1 MPLCVFINVDEVEHE
16 ELGDEYRLAVNGDTP
31 PVHEAVNVVDEPAV
45 IELGLAPIDAES
57 VGAIVVEVDDELV
70 ELVVEVDVVVIES
83 DVLVVDTDV
92 DVVESDVL
100 VVDNDVDVVE
110 SDVLVVDNEVEVV
123 IATYVAVTV
132 ALEFS
137 LSMVLDA
144 VVDDRVDDGETI
156 DQPMFW

>member
-31 PVHEAVNVVDEPAV
+31 PVHEAVKVVDEPAV

-100 VVDNDVDVVE
+100 VVDN
-110 SDVLVVDNEVEVV
+110 EVEVV

>member
-70 ELVVEVDVVVIES
+70 ELVVEVEVDV
-83 DVLVVDTDV
+83 VLVVVRGLTV
-92 DVVESDVL
+92 TYTVPESELWWDGL
-100 VVDNDVDVVE
+100 VVSV
-110 SDVLVVDNEVEVV
+110 
-123 IATYVAVTV
+123 
-132 ALEFS
+132 
-137 LSMVLDA
+137 M
-144 VVDDRVDDGETI
+144 
-156 DQPMFW
+156 